1 MERRRLNAWGM
12 ASAVIV
18 LALAGHANGA
28 PEKAD
33 EILAAGQSVIYDGD
47 TATARDRA
55 IDDALRKAIEQA
67 VGTMVSSDTVTENY
81 QLISDKILSKS
92 KGYVRRYTI
101 ESEGKQ
107 DAQIY
112 EVKLRAEVA
121 SGPLKND
128 LDGTLAI
135 LKAKNMPRM
144 LLMVSEQNVGQP
156 GASYWWGGSS
166 FTTNLDAVENA
177 IINTWIP
184 KGISFVD
191 RQAAMGKFKV
201 GPALSGAA
209 PTDSDIKEFAGNTG
223 AEIVVIGKAVA
234 TDAGP
239 IMGTQMHSIR
249 GNLSARALDLDTGRI
264 LGTVTVSQV
273 VGHIDPVT
281 GGTQALTKVG
291 EKAAAELLE
300 KILAQWQSEIGG
312 VANVTLTV
320 TDVPNASALRKLIHA
335 IEEQVRG
342 VQQVRQRSFG
352 KKTAILE
359 VAVKGTVRDLEV
371 ELEAKKLGGFKLE
384 VEGSSANTLTAV
396 LKK

>member
-1 MERRRLNAWGM
+1 MGRCRVNAWGV
-12 ASAVIV
+12 ATGLVAV
-18 LALAGHANGA
+18 ALFGRAEAA
-28 PEKAD
+28 QEKAD
-33 EILAAGQSVIYDGD
+33 EIVAVGQSVIYDAD

-67 VGTMVSSDTVTENY
+67 VGAMVSSETVTENY
-81 QLISDKILSKS
+81 QLISDKILSQS
-92 KGYVRRYTI
+92 KGYVKRYKI
-101 ESEGKQ
+101 DSEGKQ
-107 DAQIY
+107 DGQIY
-112 EVKLRAEVA
+112 QVTVRAEVS

-128 LDGTLAI
+128 LDGVLAI

-166 FTTNLDAVENA
+166 ITTNLDAVENA

-191 RQAAMGKFKV
+191 RQAVMGKFKV
-201 GPALSGAA
+201 GPAASSAA
-209 PTDSDIKEFAGNTG
+209 PTDNDIKEFAGNTG
-223 AEIVVIGKAVA
+223 AEVVVIGKAVA

-300 KILAQWQSEIGG
+300 KVLGQWQSEIGG
-312 VANVTLTV
+312 VANITLV
-320 TDVPNASALRKLIHA
+320 INDVPNASGLRKLVNA
-335 IEEQVRG
+335 IKEQVRG
-342 VQQVRQRSFG
+342 VQDVRQRSFA
-352 KKTAILE
+352 KKVATLE
-359 VAVKGTVRDLEV
+359 VAIKGSARDLEV
-371 ELEAKKLGGFKLE
+371 ELEAKKLAGYKLE
-384 VEGSSANTLTAV
+384 VEGSTANTVTAA